1 MNLDNSRSLFLRA
14 EKVIPKGVNSPVR
27 YYEPHPFFVSSGIGS
42 KIITQDHQTLIDYC
56 LGYGALILGHSYKGV
71 MDRVKEQLE
80 RGSLFCIPTE
90 KEVQLA
96 ELLTKI
102 IPCCE
107 MTRIVNTGTEATMH
121 AIRLARAYTQKNMI
135 IKFDGGYHGAYDD
148 VLVKAGSGATLS
160 TSNYNSNSKTE
171 VLPFNNIEILK
182 EKIEDERKGED
193 VACIIM
199 EPVCANVG
207 VILPETNYL
216 FEIRKLTKKHNIV
229 LIFDEVITGFR
240 LALGGASEFFGIKP
254 DIATFAKAMGNGF
267 PISAICGKKEI
278 MSQLSPSGNV
288 YQASTYAGNPISV
301 TASLATIDSLI
312 EAKNTLYPKLGK
324 NCDRIVG
331 ALKDLISENRVKA
344 TVNNIGSMYQVFF
357 SKNRVIE
364 YKDALNSDIGMF
376 KTLYAELLKRE
387 IFIPPS
393 QFETCFLSSSHTE
406 EDVDKTIDAYSDVMS
421 SLKNI
426 HGSM

>member
-1 MNLDNSRSLFLRA
+1 MNFDYSRSLFSRA
-14 EKVIPKGVNSPVR
+14 EKVLPKGVNSPVR
-27 YYEPHPFFVSSGIGS
+27 YYEPYPFFVSSGIGS

-71 MDRVKEQLE
+71 MGRIKEQLD

-96 ELLTKI
+96 EVLSKI
-102 IPCCE
+102 VPCCE
-107 MTRIVNTGTEATMH
+107 MARIVNTGSEATMH
-121 AIRLARAYTQKNMI
+121 AIRLARAYTQKKI
-135 IKFDGGYHGAYDD
+135 IVKFDGSYHGAYDE

-160 TSNYNSNSKTE
+160 TSGESMPESRNTE

-182 EKIEDERKGED
+182 EKIEDEKKGED

-199 EPVCANVG
+199 EPICANVG
-207 VILPETNYL
+207 VILPETNFLY
-216 FEIRKLTKKHNIV
+216 EIRKLTKKHNIV

-254 DIATFAKAMGNGF
+254 DIATFAKALGNGF

-278 MSQLSPSGNV
+278 MSQLAPSGSV
-288 YQASTYAGNPISV
+288 YQASTYAGNPVSV
-301 TASLATIDSLI
+301 TASLATIETLI

-324 NCDRIVG
+324 NCDRIVD
-331 ALKDLISENRVKA
+331 AIKDFIKEKGIDA
-344 TVNNIGSMYQVFF
+344 TVNAIGSMYQVFF
-357 SKNRVIE
+357 SKNKVVN
-364 YKDALNSDIGMF
+364 YQDALKSDLGMF
-376 KTLYAELLKRE
+376 KKLYFELLKKD

-393 QFETCFLSSSHTE
+393 QFETCFLSFSHTE
-406 EDVDKTIDAYSDVMS
+406 EDVDKTIDAYGEAISI
-421 SLKNI
+421 LKK
-426 HGSM
+426 

>member
-1 MNLDNSRSLFLRA
+1 MNFDYSHSLFLRA

-27 YYEPHPFFVSSGIGS
+27 YYEPHPFFVSSGFGS
-42 KIITQDHQTLIDYC
+42 KIITQDHQTLVDYC
-56 LGYGALILGHSYKGV
+56 LGYGALMLGHSYKGV
-71 MDRVKEQLE
+71 MDRVREQLE
-80 RGSLFCIPTE
+80 FGSLFCIPTE

-96 ELLTKI
+96 EKLSKI

-107 MTRIVNTGTEATMH
+107 MARITNTGSEATMH
-121 AIRLARAYTQKNMI
+121 AIRLAREYTQKKII

-160 TSNYNSNSKTE
+160 TSQSNNSKTE

-182 EKIEDERKGED
+182 EKIEDEKKGED

-216 FEIRKLTKKHNIV
+216 YEIRKLTKKHNIV

-240 LALGGASEFFGIKP
+240 LALGGASEFFGITP

-267 PISAICGKKEI
+267 PISAICGKREI

-288 YQASTYAGNPISV
+288 YQASTYAGNPLSV
-301 TASLATIDSLI
+301 TASLATIDTLI
-312 EAKNTLYPKLGK
+312 ESKNIIYPKLGK

-331 ALKDLISENRVKA
+331 TLKDLISETGIEA
-344 TVNNIGSMYQVFF
+344 TINSIGSMYQIFF
-357 SKNRVIE
+357 SKDKVLN
-364 YKDALNSDIGMF
+364 YKDALNSNLVMF
-376 KTLYAELLKRE
+376 KTLYHELLKRE

-393 QFETCFLSSSHTE
+393 QFETCFLSFAHSE
-406 EDVDKTIDAYSDVMS
+406 EDIDKTIDAYSEVFS
-421 SLKNI
+421 LLKNTV
-426 HGSM
+426 G